1 MRVFLLYALIWLI
14 PLNSSYWFLSDFN
27 VGLSELAS
35 MYLLGFV
42 FISFFSSVLMS
53 IIFFK
58 KPSLKKIIDKFD
70 ENRSI
75 DFQSKIVALWFMIFL
90 AEIIYS
96 GGVPAF
102 WGSQRGYAEFGI
114 PMIHGFSNM
123 IRGLIF
129 SNLVLFF
136 VFKFNIPRYLLVLSF
151 LTLLSSLILEQ
162 SRGAFILTLAFGLG
176 PIVLFL
182 KLSLKKFMQ
191 GLIILSVLIPTFSIF
206 QFIRYADAPISEI
219 VVIADLARSNDEAY
233 KYLLEP
239 IFNYIATPVLN
250 AGLNIDIAPLYNFSP
265 KNTFQPLIPSTF
277 RTYLFTNNEADYGEL
292 INESFNTT
300 TFVTPFVQDFG
311 LIGGFLFISAFIF
324 FTHYV
329 YAKARHGSLWHII
342 AFSALIMC
350 LVLSIFSSYL
360 TSLVTIVYLILTGI
374 SSRRMMRL

>member
-114 PMIHGFSNM
+114 PMIHGFS
-123 IRGLIF
+123 
-129 SNLVLFF
+129 
-136 VFKFNIPRYLLVLSF
+136 
-151 LTLLSSLILEQ
+151 
-162 SRGAFILTLAFGLG
+162 
-176 PIVLFL
+176 
-182 KLSLKKFMQ
+182 
-191 GLIILSVLIPTFSIF
+191 
-206 QFIRYADAPISEI
+206 
-219 VVIADLARSNDEAY
+219 
-233 KYLLEP
+233 
-239 IFNYIATPVLN
+239 
-250 AGLNIDIAPLYNFSP
+250 
-265 KNTFQPLIPSTF
+265 
-277 RTYLFTNNEADYGEL
+277 
-292 INESFNTT
+292 
-300 TFVTPFVQDFG
+300 
-311 LIGGFLFISAFIF
+311 
-324 FTHYV
+324 
-329 YAKARHGSLWHII
+329 
-342 AFSALIMC
+342 
-350 LVLSIFSSYL
+350 
-360 TSLVTIVYLILTGI
+360 
-374 SSRRMMRL
+374 